1 MEFSKPPGSPLSAPR
16 RVFTAPVRPASPQ
29 PAPSP
34 QTAGGLVDTLYDHP
48 SVKIVSFTAGPRS
61 LSIGPRTAAAP
72 DIEPGSLSWSS
83 QFERTIAVGPFR
95 IYRAP
100 GSVAFL
106 SCGSALQPI
115 LPKSQVWCVDEESSK
130 FVLQIRRPQY
140 WRIEVPVAEQEDV
153 YRAQLLRE
161 VFDKILQFEKTECPF
176 HRSFTVEL
184 PEQPQTPVKKRP
196 WTPVRRSSASLPL
209 TPVTPVDIAPVYKGT
224 PRGSICLGDLRS
236 VADARRTLT
245 EHARGLEPPAEEP
258 SEPQDD
264 VSHDRDSVGV
274 PSRPTPLQVE
284 SHQGSNSGPSEQAMP
299 EMPKLKSPA
308 DPRDSLHSP
317 ESWRS
322 TPLPPSP
329 PLSDP
334 GSPRSQSPPSESNAL
349 PEIPATHQDRSDNL
363 AKSPEAGAKGSSG
376 PVPEPAPEQKP
387 TTPSVTAN
395 SSDNDNDNDN
405 DNETFTT
412 PSTSPINK
420 SPAPSI
426 SSSPCPSPSPAQRP
440 AALRRATTSSSLSP
454 SRRGLLSP
462 LPPAANLFA
471 PRQPTTTTAA
481 AANHSRP
488 NSSSSSSS
496 ALAVVRRL
504 PITVLHKT
512 CEILL
517 SPPSHLMNL
526 MLKVAARIAA
536 GEWRGFV
543 FGMGEGGVG
552 RVEVCWDWSEEDE
565 YDDGDDFGQHHVGV
579 MGRRWGAMGGRGLR
593 GRASAVDLRAAG
605 GGGWGSKGWA
615 GEKEGEDGLPG
626 WRGRGK
632 GERMAGSFPESDED
646 DSEES
651 DEEEEERRGKPFG
664 KGREGGA
671 SSSVKGEGG
680 AVGTRKDADKSTE
693 QVADVDAEW
702 GVD

>member
-34 QTAGGLVDTLYDHP
+34 QTTNGLVDTLYDHP
-48 SVKIVSFTAGPRS
+48 SVKIVSFTAGSRS
-61 LSIGPRTAAAP
+61 LSIGTRTAAAP

-140 WRIEVPVAEQEDV
+140 WRIEVPVAEQEDA

-176 HRSFTVEL
+176 QRSFTVEL
-184 PEQPQTPVKKRP
+184 PERPQTPVKKRP

-224 PRGSICLGDLRS
+224 PRGSICLGDLKS
-236 VADARRTLT
+236 VADTRKTLA
-245 EHARGLEPPAEEP
+245 EHARSLEPPAEEP
-258 SEPQDD
+258 SEPQDA
-264 VSHDRDSVGV
+264 VPRDCETADV
-274 PSRPTPLQVE
+274 PSRSKPLRVE
-284 SHQGSNSGPSEQAMP
+284 SHQGRGSAPSQQTVP
-299 EMPKLKSPA
+299 EMSRLKSPA
-308 DPRDSLHSP
+308 ESRDSFHSS

-329 PLSDP
+329 PLSNP
-334 GSPRSQSPPSESNAL
+334 GSPRSPSRPTGSEALSES
-349 PEIPATHQDRSDNL
+349 PAMCLDT
-363 AKSPEAGAKGSSG
+363 SSG
-376 PVPEPAPEQKP
+376 PTTSPQAGSESTSDPAPEPAPEENP
-387 TTPSVTAN
+387 TTTATAN
-395 SSDNDNDNDN
+395 SSENDNDN

-412 PSTSPINK
+412 P
-420 SPAPSI
+420 
-426 SSSPCPSPSPAQRP
+426 RP
-440 AALRRATTSSSLSP
+440 QILRRATTSSSLSP
-454 SRRGLLSP
+454 SRRGPLSP
-462 LPPAANLFA
+462 FPPPANLFV
-471 PRQPTTTTAA
+471 PRQPTTTAA
-481 AANHSRP
+481 AATHSRP
-488 NSSSSSSS
+488 SSSSSSSS

-552 RVEVCWDWSEEDE
+552 RVEVCWDWSEED
-565 YDDGDDFGQHHVGV
+565 DFDGDDDDDFSRHHVGV
-579 MGRRWGAMGGRGLR
+579 MGRRWGAMGGRRLR
-593 GRASAVDLRAAG
+593 GRASAVDLRG
-605 GGGWGSKGWA
+605 SSGGGWGGRGWT
-615 GEKEGEDGLPG
+615 GEKEVEDGFG
-626 WRGRGK
+626 VGRRKGK

-646 DSEES
+646 DSEVSDGEEEGKEELLRPEREDGDDVVKDKGVTAGIRKDS
-651 DEEEEERRGKPFG
+651 DESAEE
-664 KGREGGA
+664 
-671 SSSVKGEGG
+671 
-680 AVGTRKDADKSTE
+680 
-693 QVADVDAEW
+693 VADADAEW